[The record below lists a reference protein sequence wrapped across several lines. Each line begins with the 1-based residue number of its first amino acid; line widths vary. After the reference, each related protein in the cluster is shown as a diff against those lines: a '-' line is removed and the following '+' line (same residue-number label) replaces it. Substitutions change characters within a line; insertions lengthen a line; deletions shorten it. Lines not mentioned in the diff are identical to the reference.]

1 MFLKHGVSKDSAK
14 DDELCAKIINKSK
27 ARDLAAI
34 VRHMTRTQ
42 SMHACT
48 GTHIPP
54 CIPTCSPACQLEYMD
69 RWRDRR
75 TDRWVHACM
84 HAQMRAS
91 RMHAC
96 MHARGHSHAHTHR
109 IPSRPVPSRRIA
121 SHRFAFTSSSARAR
135 IHACA
140 CALYA
145 RIHASTHRIASHC
158 MTLHGMAWHRI
169 ASHRIASHRITFRDL
184 VCLHVHARTHIQKR
198 TQPCGTHSPLG
209 TRLKVGNQSPSRGQ
223 GGSADAAARGVR
235 NAAAMREARLYLQ
248 LGAGRAGAP
257 TQCSD

>member
-1 MFLKHGVSKDSAK
+1 MKHGVSKDSAK

-84 HAQMRAS
+84 HRCAQV
-91 RMHAC
+91 AC
-96 MHARGHSHAHTHR
+96 MHACTRTLACTHTSHPV
-109 IPSRPVPSRRIA
+109 PSRPVA

-184 VCLHVHARTHIQKR
+184 VCMHVHARTHAR
-198 TQPCGTHSPLG
+198 TS
-209 TRLKVGNQSPSRGQ
+209 
-223 GGSADAAARGVR
+223 R
-235 NAAAMREARLYLQ
+235 NARNHAAHTVL
-248 LGAGRAGAP
+248 
-257 TQCSD
+257 

>member
-84 HAQMRAS
+84 HRCAQV
-91 RMHAC
+91 AC
-96 MHARGHSHAHTHR
+96 MHACTRTLACTHTSHPV
-109 IPSRPVPSRRIA
+109 PSRPVPS
-121 SHRFAFTSSSARAR
+121 
-135 IHACA
+135 
-140 CALYA
+140 
-145 RIHASTHRIASHC
+145 HRIASHLRHQVHVHVYMHVRVRC
-158 MTLHGMAWHRI
+158 MHASTHPRI
-169 ASHRIASHRITFRDL
+169 ASHRIA
-184 VCLHVHARTHIQKR
+184 
-198 TQPCGTHSPLG
+198 
-209 TRLKVGNQSPSRGQ
+209 
-223 GGSADAAARGVR
+223 
-235 NAAAMREARLYLQ
+235 
-248 LGAGRAGAP
+248 
-257 TQCSD
+257 